1 MKRRAALAAAGLLAC
16 SIAGAAPT
24 LTPCRLDGIE
34 HEARCGQVER
44 PLDPQQ
50 PRGTRITVH
59 YAVLP
64 ALARN
69 KQPDPVFFFAG
80 GPGQSSI
87 ELAGPISGMLAR
99 FLNRRDVVL
108 IDQRGT
114 GRSAPLLCDD
124 EEGRAPL
131 AQQFERS
138 EQRQRIAQC
147 LATLKALPYGDLR
160 QFTTPIAAGDVD
172 AVRRQLGAARIN
184 LVGASY
190 GTRLALEVLRQYPQ
204 QVRRVVLDGVAPPD
218 MVLPQAFATDQRRA
232 LEAVFSGC
240 EQNADCRSRHPQLR
254 QRWASLR
261 ASLPREWTVRH
272 PVTGEPERQTV
283 TAEVLDTVLRGPLY
297 SPVLAS
303 ALPQAMDEAT
313 RGRLEPLAGLAHAA
327 TGRRGTGVAMGMHFS
342 VVCAED
348 APRLPPPAADEDPLL
363 RRYRDAC
370 ADWPRG
376 SVPPAFYHLPRAPV
390 PVLLLSGGL
399 DPATPPRHG
408 ERVAAAL
415 GPRARHVVVPNAG
428 HGVAMLPCMRDVLYR
443 FVDTA
448 DEAAALERVTADAAC
463 AVQVPA
469 PLPFSMSSTSPASAP
484 EPRR

>member
-1 MKRRAALAAAGLLAC
+1 MKRRVARALAAVGLLTC
-16 SIAGAAPT
+16 GLAGAAPA
-24 LTPCRLDGIE
+24 LSPCRLDGIE

-50 PRGTRITVH
+50 PDGTRITVH

-64 ALARN
+64 ALARH
-69 KQPDPVFFFAG
+69 KLPDPVFFFAG

-124 EEGRAPL
+124 DEGRAPL
-131 AQQFERS
+131 AQQFERG
-138 EQRQRIAQC
+138 EQRQRIHQC
-147 LATLKALPYGDLR
+147 LATLKALPHGDLR

-172 AVRRQLGAARIN
+172 AVRRALGAARIN

-204 QVRRVVLDGVAPPD
+204 RVRRVVLDGVAPPD

-232 LEAVFSGC
+232 LEAVFTGC

-313 RGRLEPLAGLAHAA
+313 QGRLEPLAGLAHAA

-348 APRLPPPAADEDPLL
+348 APRLPPAAADEDPLL

-376 SVPPAFYHLPRAPV
+376 SVPAAFYELPRSAV

-415 GPRARHVVVPNAG
+415 GPRARHVVVPHAG

-448 DEAAALERVTADAAC
+448 DEAAALDRVTADAAC

-469 PLPFSMSSTSPASAP
+469 PLPFAPPASAG
-484 EPRR
+484 PRR

>member
-1 MKRRAALAAAGLLAC
+1 MKRRGAWALAAVALLAQ
-16 SIAGAAPT
+16 AGAQAAPA

-50 PRGTRITVH
+50 PGGTRITVH

-69 KQPDPVFFFAG
+69 KRPDPVFFFAG

-124 EEGRAPL
+124 DEGRAPL
-131 AQQFERS
+131 AQQFEPG
-138 EQRQRIAQC
+138 EQRQRIARC

-218 MVLPQAFATDQRRA
+218 MVLPQAFATDQQRA

-240 EQNADCRSRHPQLR
+240 ERNADCRSRHPQLR

-272 PVTGEPERQTV
+272 PVTGEAEPQTV

-313 RGRLEPLAGLAHAA
+313 QGRLEPLAGLAHAA
-327 TGRRGTGVAMGMHFS
+327 SGRRGGTGVAMGMHFS

-348 APRLPPPAADEDPLL
+348 APRLPPPAGQEDPLL
-363 RRYRDAC
+363 RRYRDVC

-376 SVPPAFYHLPRAPV
+376 SVPAAFYTLPPAPV

-448 DEAAALERVTADAAC
+448 DEAAALDRVSADAAC

-469 PLPFSMSSTSPASAP
+469 PLPFAPPSSSGPQ
-484 EPRR
+484 R